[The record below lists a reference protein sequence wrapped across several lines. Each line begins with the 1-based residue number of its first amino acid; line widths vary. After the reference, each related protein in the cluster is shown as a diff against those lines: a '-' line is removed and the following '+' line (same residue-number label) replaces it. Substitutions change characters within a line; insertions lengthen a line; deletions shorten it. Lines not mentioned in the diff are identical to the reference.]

1 MYAVQ
6 SLYSGKN
13 TVQRNHLKSKITM
26 TFMAMMRVFK
36 RLISWVNPKA
46 RVSSLMMQNGTAI
59 VVFLVNHESHLN
71 DNNAVYT

>member
-1 MYAVQ
+1 
-6 SLYSGKN
+6 
-13 TVQRNHLKSKITM
+13 M

-59 VVFLVNHESHLN
+59 VFFGES
-71 DNNAVYT
+71 